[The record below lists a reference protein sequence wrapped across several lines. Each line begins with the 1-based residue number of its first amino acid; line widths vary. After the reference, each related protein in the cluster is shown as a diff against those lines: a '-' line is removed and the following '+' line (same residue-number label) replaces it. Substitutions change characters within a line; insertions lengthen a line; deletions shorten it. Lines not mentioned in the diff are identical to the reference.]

1 MGLIKRY
8 KDNKIQSNT
17 TKGIKSITDSPDLVD
32 VGHKELAAGRT
43 ELTRANGELK
53 EDNHIFFTYLCD
65 IFLCFPLLLNE
76 AGHILTNEF
85 VRGRFFPF
93 LLANTLNGEY
103 SGKFSVDM

>member
-1 MGLIKRY
+1 M
-8 KDNKIQSNT
+8 
-17 TKGIKSITDSPDLVD
+17 KSITDSPDLVD

-43 ELTRANGELK
+43 ELTRANRELK
-53 EDNHIFFTYLCD
+53 EDNNFFFLHICATF
-65 IFLCFPLLLNE
+65 FLCSPLLLNE

-85 VRGRFFPF
+85 VFGRFFPS